1 MEGTIAITDFDW
13 YKTLLAGGPHE
24 EVNFW
29 LPSARRA
36 FRAPLHSPFFFKLR
50 HPHNAI
56 AGFGLFQRYVPL
68 PDWLAWEAF
77 GEKNGCRSFPA
88 MRDRIARIRAGYGY
102 QEEGGSNEI
111 GCVLVARPVFFPEN
125 EWVKQ
130 PADWKVR
137 TQRAKKYDL
146 TMGEGQRVWH
156 ECQDRLH
163 IGSHRHLLFA
173 VDSERADPVEFML
186 ATARQRLGQG
196 TFRIEVTQ
204 AYDRACAVTG
214 EHSLPALEAAHI
226 RPVCDDG
233 PMAVSNGLLLR
244 ADLHRLFDRGYLTV
258 TPEHRLKV
266 SGRLKADF
274 SNGKSYYPFDDQE
287 VHVPDE
293 PGLRPSPDFLAW
305 HNERCFMG

>member
-1 MEGTIAITDFDW
+1 MQGTVAITDFDW
-13 YKTLLAGGPHE
+13 YQTLLAEGPHE

-77 GEKNGCRSFPA
+77 AERNGCSSFA
-88 MRDRIARIRAGYGY
+88 TMRERISRIRTGYGY

-111 GCVLVARPVFFPEN
+111 GCVLVARPVFFEPN
-125 EWVKQ
+125 EWVRQ
-130 PADWKVR
+130 PSDWKVR
-137 TQRAKKYDL
+137 TQRSAKYDL
-146 TMGEGQRVWH
+146 TVGEGQRVWH
-156 ECQDRLH
+156 ECQERLH
-163 IGSHRHLLFA
+163 RNRHQHILFS
-173 VDSERADPVEFML
+173 VSPERPDPVEFML
-186 ATARQRLGQG
+186 TTAKQRLGQG

-204 AYDRACAVTG
+204 AYGRACAVTG

-226 RPVCDDG
+226 RPVAEEG
-233 PMAVSNGLLLR
+233 PMVVSNGLLLR
-244 ADLHRLFDRGYLTV
+244 ADLHRLFDKGYLTV
-258 TPEHRLKV
+258 TPDHRLRV
-266 SGRLKADF
+266 SRRLRADY
-274 SNGKSYYPFDDQE
+274 SNGRSYYPLDDTQ
-287 VHVPDE
+287 VHAPDAPE
-293 PGLRPSPDFLAW
+293 LRPDPEFLAW